1 MTAHT
6 GGLATA
12 TGSAEMSDTEYA
24 LRRQTE
30 AARDLI
36 ATIRNEGAG
45 DDEELIADAIEGETS
60 LLEAIAA
67 GLDEIDEAELLILGG
82 KAKIEQ
88 IGSRV
93 ASEEKR
99 VERVRAAIERAIVT
113 AEVPTPIKLPTGTL
127 SLAKRKAQPVIE
139 DEAKIPAR
147 FFVQPDPPAP
157 KLDKKALAAALAEG
171 AVPGA
176 RLDNGSV
183 SLTLRRK

>member
-1 MTAHT
+1 
-6 GGLATA
+6 
-12 TGSAEMSDTEYA
+12 MSDTEYA

-30 AARDLI
+30 AARDLLS
-36 ATIRNEGAG
+36 TIRSEGAG
-45 DDEELIADAIEGETS
+45 DDEELIADAIEGETG

-113 AEVPTPIKLPTGTL
+113 AEVPTPIKLPTGTI
-127 SLAKRKAQPVIE
+127 SITRRKAQPVI
-139 DEAKIPAR
+139 DNEAAIPSR
-147 FFVQPDPPAP
+147 FFVEQPIPAP
-157 KLDKKALAAALAEG
+157 KLDKKALAEALAQGPVLG
-171 AVPGA
+171 AH
-176 RLDNGSV
+176 LDNGTV
-183 SLTLRRK
+183 SLTVRRR